1 MVLLRFQP
9 ECLLER
15 TISAFVGGGLPK
27 IRARAVANGR
37 EEQFFFGIR
46 GVCMGNE
53 QAKLDLRPKELKE
66 LQETTKCMFC
76 AYCCDSSYRG

>member
-1 MVLLRFQP
+1 M
-9 ECLLER
+9 
-15 TISAFVGGGLPK
+15 
-27 IRARAVANGR
+27 ANGR